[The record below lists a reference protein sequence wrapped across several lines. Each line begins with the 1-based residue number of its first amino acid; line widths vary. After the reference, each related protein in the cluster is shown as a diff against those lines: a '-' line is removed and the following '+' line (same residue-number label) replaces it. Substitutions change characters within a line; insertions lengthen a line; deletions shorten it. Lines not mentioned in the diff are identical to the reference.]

1 MRGETRQQI
10 LGRGG
15 TTTETEEAD
24 LRRASTQVRTAVTG
38 QAAAAR
44 AAAARAVT
52 KVSKETEEMMSP
64 HQDEVNTSTRVAEKA
79 TVIGGTG
86 TTGDD
91 KKN

>member
-1 MRGETRQQI
+1 MKGETRQQI
-10 LGRGG
+10 PGRGG
-15 TTTETEEAD
+15 TTSETEEAD
-24 LRRASTQVRTAVTG
+24 LRRASTQVRTAVAG
-38 QAAAAR
+38 QAAAVR

-52 KVSKETEEMMSP
+52 KVSKETEGMMST
-64 HQDEVNTSTRVAEKA
+64 HQGEVNTSTHVAETA